1 MARPRGRSAAT
12 RGVFGIEDPA
22 LLLPERIALDTS
34 LVVRALIETQPL
46 HEACSDFL
54 ERLVTSEVTLVSSE
68 LLEAELAEAA
78 FGIALAERWRA
89 DWRRHRRDGRA
100 RRRGRRLLADVRS
113 RYELLLASADHGAVP
128 IAPIAEDASALM
140 ADYGLAS
147 YDAVH
152 AASAIAARAEA
163 IATTDTG
170 FALLPASLLRVYTD
184 RSRVAACRAL
194 RPQR

>member
-1 MARPRGRSAAT
+1 M
-12 RGVFGIEDPA
+12 
-22 LLLPERIALDTS
+22 
-34 LVVRALIETQPL
+34 
-46 HEACSDFL
+46 
-54 ERLVTSEVTLVSSE
+54 
-68 LLEAELAEAA
+68 
-78 FGIALAERWRA
+78 
-89 DWRRHRRDGRA
+89 
-100 RRRGRRLLADVRS
+100 
-113 RYELLLASADHGAVP
+113 P

-184 RSRVAACRAL
+184 RSRVTACRAL